1 MVNPANTFEAT
12 HQLEK
17 EHRNWLRTLTP
28 RHVKSADQLLVKMD
42 KSDFLEAILTLGRW
56 EVLQHPVNRIYDI
69 LLIGF

>member
-17 EHRNWLRTLTP
+17 QHSNWLRTLTP
-28 RHVKSADQLLVKMD
+28 RAVKSADQPLVKMD

-69 LLIGF
+69 LPIGF